1 MLAYRDIRSLRAA
14 RAARAAEALAGK
26 KDAPV
31 DKKVAAAKAIAPPFV
46 PLSLAQR
53 RYGAARASRV
63 GAMGAPPPQ
72 IDIDVA
78 TDRFRIGNAR
88 AEVISLGRQVDAE
101 GDVYNGVTV
110 VNNLTTPLAQ
120 PDVSIGSVS
129 VAPGGFGSQ
138 LSLQGR
144 FIEIFAEE
152 ANGDPGV
159 ISLIGTIQQNGGA
172 FIAEPAYLN
181 VWSSAGAATVN
192 AGDPVV
198 FPNLGLSLGGI
209 SIATNTN
216 FTIPPTAWGTYE
228 ITWRVTVATTD
239 PTEFSLRL
247 VSGAPLA
254 APDAAV
260 VNGDLI
266 SRTSTGLSASTAGD
280 NMVITGQAL
289 VGVPQG
295 ALANVVLSLCNSAV
309 DNVAVYNVG
318 VPANFIIRRI
328 AQAS

>member
-14 RAARAAEALAGK
+14 RAVRAAEALAGK

-31 DKKVAAAKAIAPPFV
+31 DKKVAVAKAIAPPFV

-53 RYGAARASRV
+53 RYGAARV

-72 IDIDVA
+72 LNIDVA
-78 TDRFRIGNAR
+78 TNQLLIGNAR
-88 AEVISLGRQVDAE
+88 AEEVSIGRRE
-101 GDVYNGVTV
+101 GPAGEFYNGVTV
-110 VNNLTTPLAQ
+110 ASNLDTPLAQ
-120 PDVSIGSVS
+120 PDITIGSES
-129 VAPGGFGSQ
+129 VAVGGLGSEVR
-138 LSLQGR
+138 LRGR
-144 FIEIFAEE
+144 SIELFALES
-152 ANGDPGV
+152 NGDLGV

-209 SIATNTN
+209 TIATNTN

-247 VSGAPLA
+247 VSGAPLT
-254 APDAAV
+254 APDDAV

-328 AQAS
+328 AQTS